1 MNHGSVRVSNEL
13 QALLAKRRLLLEAQ
27 TVAATPLGEITRDHT
42 RSHEIVREQ
51 APVVATPLGDVIEAT
66 PVGGGGGSKR

>member
-27 TVAATPLGEITRDHT
+27 TAAATPLGEITRDHT

-51 APVVATPLGDVIEAT
+51 APLGDVIEAT